1 MMIPGWHN
9 KQLYAAVIENEEYA
23 DILGKVILFGSYSRG
38 EAGEQS
44 DIDLYIEPNR

>member
-1 MMIPGWHN
+1 MKNKADVI
-9 KQLYAAVIENEEYA
+9 KQLQMICNAYA